1 MDCYKCGRML
11 SSQEEIDGMD
21 VCNRCI
27 NMEDA
32 KEKAEEVRDS
42 TGWSNLAC
50 LHSIQDEYNLS
61 NSQVDQLAW
70 RMGNE

>member
-1 MDCYKCGRML
+1 MDCYKCERML

-21 VCNRCI
+21 VCIRCI

-50 LHSIQDEYNLS
+50 LHSIQDEFNLS